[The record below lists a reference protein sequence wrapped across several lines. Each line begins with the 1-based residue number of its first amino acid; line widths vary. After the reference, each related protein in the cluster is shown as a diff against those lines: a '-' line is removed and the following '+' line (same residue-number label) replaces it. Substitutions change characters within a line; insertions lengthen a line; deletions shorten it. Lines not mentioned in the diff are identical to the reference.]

1 MDLRL
6 LICFLLCCTGTV
18 VSGQQSAAQGID
30 FTVPEPRQPDYV
42 WRLELLPTEGG
53 FLTPKQEREAL
64 RLVAE
69 RCCLLA
75 PNRVAPR
82 LVRNEGQVFLH
93 LYSPLKLRPGEDAA
107 VLLQHFLNRRSQT
120 CFLAVHPRQEEL
132 LEREDVINLISRYEL
147 EMTAWMESPRTT
159 PPPRL
164 PHLPDTGDTAGYMLA
179 EYPGMDE
186 QGNICY
192 AYLIVRAPE
201 VARNEGLLVGNGGVD
216 EVEIVPVGEV
226 RGMGEGVRIRLLPE
240 DTARLHRL
248 TLPLARAQGQIA
260 LVSDGSVLAVAAVTE
275 PLSREFILT
284 GADTQDMLFSLLP
297 PLPCEVRLHSVR
309 E

>member
-30 FTVPEPRQPDYV
+30 FTVPEPRRPDYV
-42 WRLELLPTEGG
+42 WRLELLSAEGG
-53 FLTPKQEREAL
+53 SLPPKQEREAL
-64 RLVAE
+64 RMVAE
-69 RCCLLA
+69 RCRLLA
-75 PNRVAPR
+75 RNRVAPR
-82 LVRNEGQVFLH
+82 LVRHEGQVFLH
-93 LYSPLKLRPGEDAA
+93 LYCPLQLRPGEDAA
-107 VLLQHFLNRRSQT
+107 VLLQHFLNRRPQT

-164 PHLPDTGDTAGYMLA
+164 PHLPDAGDTAGYMLA
-179 EYPGMDE
+179 EQPGTDE
-186 QGNICY
+186 QGNIGY
-192 AYLIVRAPE
+192 AHLIVRAPE
-201 VARNEGLLVGNGGVD
+201 VARSEGLLVSNEAVE
-216 EVEIVPVGEV
+216 EVEIVPVSEV
-226 RGMGEGVRIRLLPE
+226 LSPEKGVRIRLQPGA
-240 DTARLHRL
+240 TARLHRL
-248 TLPLARAQGQIA
+248 TLPLAREKGHLA

-284 GADTQDMLFSLLP
+284 GVDARDMLYSLLP

>member
-42 WRLELLPTEGG
+42 WRLELLPAEGG
-53 FLTPKQEREAL
+53 ILTPKQEREAL

-69 RCCLLA
+69 RCRLLA
-75 PNRVAPR
+75 PNRVPPR
-82 LVRNEGQVFLH
+82 LVRHEGQVFLH

-147 EMTAWMESPRTT
+147 EMTAWLESPRTT

-164 PHLPDTGDTAGYMLA
+164 PHLPDAGDTAGYMLA
-179 EYPGMDE
+179 EQPGTDE
-186 QGNICY
+186 QGNIGY
-192 AYLIVRAPE
+192 AHLVVRAPA
-201 VARNEGLLVGNGGVD
+201 VARSEGLLVSNEAVA
-216 EVEIVPVGEV
+216 EVEIVPVSDVLSPEK
-226 RGMGEGVRIRLLPE
+226 GVRIRLLPE
-240 DTARLHRL
+240 AAARLHRL
-248 TLPLARAQGQIA
+248 TLPLAREKGQIA

-284 GADTQDMLFSLLP
+284 GADTQDMLYSLLP
-297 PLPCEVRLHSVR
+297 PLPCEVRLHPVR

>member
-6 LICFLLCCTGTV
+6 LICFLPCCAGTV

-42 WRLELLPTEGG
+42 WRLELLPAEGV

-69 RCCLLA
+69 RCRLLA

-82 LVRNEGQVFLH
+82 LVRHEGQVFLH
-93 LYSPLKLRPGEDAA
+93 LYCPLKLRPGEDAA
-107 VLLQHFLNRRSQT
+107 VLLQHFLNRRPQT
-120 CFLAVHPRQEEL
+120 CFLPVHPLQEEL
-132 LEREDVINLISRYEL
+132 LERDDIINLISRYEL
-147 EMTAWMESPRTT
+147 ETTAWMESPRTG

-164 PHLPDTGDTAGYMLA
+164 PHLPDTGDTAGYMLV
-179 EYPGMDE
+179 EQPGADE
-186 QGNICY
+186 QGNIDY
-192 AYLIVRAPE
+192 AYIIVRAPE
-201 VARNEGLLVGNGGVD
+201 VARSEGLLVSNEGVA
-216 EVEIVPVGEV
+216 EAEIVPLSNVLSPEK
-226 RGMGEGVRIRLLPE
+226 GVRIRLLPE
-240 DTARLHRL
+240 VAARLHRL
-248 TLPLARAQGQIA
+248 TLPLAREKGQIA
-260 LVSDGSVLAVAAVTE
+260 LVSDGCVLAVAAVTE

-284 GADTQDMLFSLLP
+284 GADTRDMLFSLLP
-297 PLPCEVRLHSVR
+297 PLPCEVRLHPVR

>member
-1 MDLRL
+1 MDLRA
-6 LICFLLCCTGTV
+6 LICFLLCCSGNV
-18 VSGQQSAAQGID
+18 VSGQQPVAQGID
-30 FTVPEPRQPDYV
+30 FTVPEPRQPNDV
-42 WRLELLPTEGG
+42 WRVELLPAGG
-53 FLTPKQEREAL
+53 SHLTPKQEQDAL

-69 RCCLLA
+69 RCRLLA
-75 PNRVAPR
+75 PNSAAPR
-82 LVRNEGQVFLH
+82 LVRHEGQVFLH
-93 LYSPLKLRPGEDAA
+93 LYCPLKLRPEENAA
-107 VLLQHFLNRRSQT
+107 VILQHFLNRRSQT
-120 CFLAVHPRQEEL
+120 CFLAVHPRQEKL
-132 LEREDVINLISRYEL
+132 LESAAVIKLISRYEL

-164 PHLPDTGDTAGYMLA
+164 PYLPDTGDTAGYMLA
-179 EYPGMDE
+179 EYPGVDE

-201 VARNEGLLVGNGGVD
+201 VARNEGLLVGNEGVD
-216 EVEIVPVGEV
+216 EVEIVSAGEV

-240 DTARLHRL
+240 DTARMHRL
-248 TLPLARAQGQIA
+248 TLPLDRAQGQIA

-297 PLPCEVRLHSVR
+297 PLPCEVRLHPVR

>member
-1 MDLRL
+1 M
-6 LICFLLCCTGTV
+6 LIFFLLCCTGTV

-69 RCCLLA
+69 RCRLLA

-82 LVRNEGQVFLH
+82 LVRHEGQVFLH

-107 VLLQHFLNRRSQT
+107 VLLQHFLNRRPQT

-164 PHLPDTGDTAGYMLA
+164 PHLPDAGDTAGYMLA
-179 EYPGMDE
+179 EQPGTDE
-186 QGNICY
+186 QGNIGY
-192 AYLIVRAPE
+192 AHLIVRAPA
-201 VARNEGLLVGNGGVD
+201 VARSEGLLVSNEAVA
-216 EVEIVPVGEV
+216 EVEIVPISDVLSSEK
-226 RGMGEGVRIRLLPE
+226 GVRIRLLPE
-240 DTARLHRL
+240 AAARLHRL
-248 TLPLARAQGQIA
+248 TLPLAREKGHLA

-284 GADTQDMLFSLLP
+284 GVDARDMLYSLLP